1 MKPGKV
7 RPIALGVFQKDNRI
21 LVSEGFDTIKK
32 QVFYRPLG
40 GKIEFGE
47 YGYQTVIREIKE
59 EIQADVTNLRY
70 LGTLENVFNYNGEK
84 GHEIILIYDG
94 EFVDPAM
101 YARSEIIGEEDDGVQ
116 TRAFW
121 KSLSEI
127 KDGGIPLYPTGL
139 LRLLTG
145 NK

>member
-21 LVSEGFDTIKK
+21 LVSEGFDIIKD
-32 QVFYRPLG
+32 QPFYRPLG

-47 YGYQTVIREIKE
+47 YSYQTVIREIKE

-70 LGTLENVFNYNGEK
+70 LGTIENVFIYNGEK

-101 YARSEIIGEEDDGVQ
+101 YDRSVIVGQEDDGNQIKAV
-116 TRAFW
+116 W
-121 KSLSEI
+121 KSLLEI
-127 KDGGIPLYPTGL
+127 KNGAVPLYPSGL
-139 LRLLTG
+139 LQLLTT
-145 NK
+145 